1 MCLIGLLRFQKEG
14 RVEKMWVPA
23 ESQAL
28 EDKDWIEARFPENFH
43 ATSFLLEDSN
53 VLTARVLRKVRILKP
68 DMPVG

>member
-1 MCLIGLLRFQKEG
+1 
-14 RVEKMWVPA
+14 MWVPS